1 LGAAIVFVEL
11 AEVFASLEDG
21 VLSPFLGFFVFVLGA
36 LVGSFLNVVIY
47 RVPLGRSIVLP
58 PSACTT
64 CNTPLHW
71 AHNLPVVSYFVL
83 GGRCRYCGSSYSIRY
98 AALEFL
104 TGLFFLF
111 SWDRFGVFSLLF
123 LKAVTLFSFC
133 LVVFFIDLDHW
144 IIPDG
149 VNLLGVIFGL
159 AFSVVV
165 PLSSFPWLEQSLGTT
180 LSSVLWSLLGVVT
193 GVAFFWSIQI
203 VGLILVKQEAMG
215 GGDVK
220 FAALIGAFLGPVAGF
235 WAFLGSFFLGAMFA
249 IPLLVLRR
257 GGGKDPIPFGTFMAV
272 AAVLFF
278 VYDYSLVF
286 DLLDRFVLG
295 GYW

>member
-1 LGAAIVFVEL
+1 MSVVTEFWESFRV
-11 AEVFASLEDG
+11 LEAG
-21 VLSPFLGFFVFVLGA
+21 SLGFLVSGWSLILGA

-47 RVPLGRSIVLP
+47 RVPLGRSISLP

-71 AHNLPVVSYFVL
+71 KFNIPVVSYLAL
-83 GGRCRYCGSSYSIRY
+83 GGRCRYCGSAFSFRY
-98 AALEFL
+98 AGLELL

-111 SWDRFGVFSLLF
+111 CQSKFGFLSLDFLKSVIFFSL
-123 LKAVTLFSFC
+123 C

-149 VNLLGVIFGL
+149 VNLLGVLLGL
-159 AFSVVV
+159 AFSLVL
-165 PLSSFPWLEQSLGTT
+165 PLSSFSLLEQNLGKVGA
-180 LSSVLWSLLGVVT
+180 SFVWSLAGCLT
-193 GVAFFWSIQI
+193 GVAFFWSIQV

-220 FAALIGAFLGPVAGF
+220 FAALIGAFLGPVVSF
-235 WAFLGSFFLGAMFA
+235 WAFLGSFFLGALFA
-249 IPLLVLRR
+249 VPLLLARR

-272 AAVLFF
+272 AAVWFQL
-278 VYDYSLVF
+278 F
-286 DLLDRFVLG
+286 DLNLAYRFLEGVFF
-295 GYW
+295 